1 MLKLGDKDI
10 ETAIIH
16 MVVNLKKNINIMY
29 TQCCGAKSQQRSEIY
44 KKELNDSSR
53 MEKYCT

>member
-1 MLKLGDKDI
+1 MTQMLKLGDKDI

-29 TQCCGAKSQQRSEIY
+29 TQC
-44 KKELNDSSR
+44 
-53 MEKYCT
+53 